1 MMVRQTDGWMTDGL
15 MDGLLNRWMIDD
27 QWETE
32 LNGESVSA
40 QTGKR

>member
-1 MMVRQTDGWMTDGL
+1 MMDGL
-15 MDGLLNRWMIDD
+15 MDGLMNRRMIDD
-27 QWETE
+27 QRETE